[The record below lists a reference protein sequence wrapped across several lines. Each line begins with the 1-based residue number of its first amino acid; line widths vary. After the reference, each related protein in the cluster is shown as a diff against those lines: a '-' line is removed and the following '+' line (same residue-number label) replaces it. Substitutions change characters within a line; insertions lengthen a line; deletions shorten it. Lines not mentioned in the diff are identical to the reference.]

1 MEIRND
7 NKHNDLTQEVRPP
20 LFIGGFPSGG
30 TDLLKTVLNA
40 HPEIYLNGEM
50 PFLHLLTEHGYSAD
64 TVFNTPEEISALT
77 SRLEKYDVFHTLE
90 NLSHD
95 FTSDLNSDAQLTFST
110 VLRNVSNK
118 DHARVWGNKT
128 PQNTEHMGMLLD
140 LFPEAY
146 FIIIAR
152 DVRDTCLS
160 WRKKWGKSLYL
171 CAQKWRNRM
180 KAVWDR
186 AGAMANPRIIFI
198 RFEDLLENTE
208 EVTKKLT
215 TFLGLDWSANMLEH
229 HMYTQRIFEGKFNY
243 GQPIKATNT
252 GKWKTALPARQ
263 VRRIEAI
270 AYDTMQVFGYQVE
283 YAEHYAPIGRI
294 RRFMGKLRDLYAIIF
309 RVKSQF
315 SHLCC

>member
-1 MEIRND
+1 MSIGEILWRLGQKAQIVSDCCRMVVNRGRRGHRFAKAFLAD
-7 NKHNDLTQEVRPP
+7 RQALFHPVTTKTPEVIGIFDLTFPIDQE
-20 LFIGGFPSGG
+20 FDWHHDYYTG
-30 TDLLKTVLNA
+30 TTVPRSFA
-40 HPEIYLNGEM
+40 PRIHIRETCPVGDIKYIW
-50 PFLHLLTEHGYSAD
+50 
-64 TVFNTPEEISALT
+64 EISRHQYLSALALT
-77 SRLEKYDVFHTLE
+77 D
-90 NLSHD
+90 
-95 FTSDLNSDAQLTFST
+95 
-110 VLRNVSNK
+110 
-118 DHARVWGNKT
+118 WGR
-128 PQNTEHMGMLLD
+128 QNQ
-140 LFPEAY
+140 
-146 FIIIAR
+146 
-152 DVRDTCLS
+152 S
-160 WRKKWGKSLYL
+160 W
-171 CAQKWRNRM
+171 
-180 KAVWDR
+180 
-186 AGAMANPRIIFI
+186 IIFI